1 MGQFG
6 VMIGQLVGFLI
17 MLMVGYGCV
26 RLRFYGQTA
35 LDGMCSLLLNV
46 LIPVL
51 VFSNAV
57 DGADRAQL
65 AANWGVMLLTA
76 VTYALL
82 ILVFW
87 LVAKLLRLKGSRSHV
102 FQASLIFG
110 NAGFIGI
117 PLIMALLA
125 TERRDLRGFD
135 VDYRPDIAL
144 DVRRMAMRAGCR
156 SGRQCRKRLFSDG
169 HLPPHSAPAYSV
181 CSNDSSIQLS
191 SA

>member
-76 VTYALL
+76 VMYALL

-87 LVAKLLRLKGSRSHV
+87 LVANCCGSRAH
-102 FQASLIFG
+102 A
-110 NAGFIGI
+110 
-117 PLIMALLA
+117 A
-125 TERRDLRGFD
+125 TCSRRR
-135 VDYRPDIAL
+135 
-144 DVRRMAMRAGCR
+144 
-156 SGRQCRKRLFSDG
+156 
-169 HLPPHSAPAYSV
+169 
-181 CSNDSSIQLS
+181 
-191 SA
+191 

>member
-57 DGADRAQL
+57 DGAGRAQL

-76 VTYALL
+76 V
-82 ILVFW
+82 
-87 LVAKLLRLKGSRSHV
+87 
-102 FQASLIFG
+102 
-110 NAGFIGI
+110 
-117 PLIMALLA
+117 M
-125 TERRDLRGFD
+125 
-135 VDYRPDIAL
+135 
-144 DVRRMAMRAGCR
+144 
-156 SGRQCRKRLFSDG
+156 
-169 HLPPHSAPAYSV
+169 
-181 CSNDSSIQLS
+181 
-191 SA
+191 